1 MVPLNITLV
10 GKQLVEWAPPHSIW
24 IILLP
29 MRRLPLHGYLKP
41 LLPQCIASM
50 GREIDHW
57 KGGRNGTRRGPAFI
71 IFFLGLPDTVQDLPW
86 GRGREARNH
95 GVPLWVLWLSQGNRN
110 MHNCDIGL
118 FLVRQF
124 LAGDYYQWWFDV
136 VQLFVSMHAVCSQG
150 MCAEMV
156 WWEGEHPL
164 WDLPSGWCICILFF
178 NFLVKIF
185 LLCTVDEMPHCTSC
199 GVAKKLSLVGESVS

>member
-1 MVPLNITLV
+1 
-10 GKQLVEWAPPHSIW
+10 
-24 IILLP
+24 
-29 MRRLPLHGYLKP
+29 
-41 LLPQCIASM
+41 
-50 GREIDHW
+50 
-57 KGGRNGTRRGPAFI
+57 
-71 IFFLGLPDTVQDLPW
+71 
-86 GRGREARNH
+86 
-95 GVPLWVLWLSQGNRN
+95 LWVLWLSQGNRN

-118 FLVRQF
+118 FFLRQF
-124 LAGDYYQWWFDV
+124 LPWDYHQWWFDV

-185 LLCTVDEMPHCTSC
+185 LLCTVAEMPHCTSC

>member
-29 MRRLPLHGYLKP
+29 MRRLPLQWLFKAPSSSVHCKHGK
-41 LLPQCIASM
+41 
-50 GREIDHW
+50 GDHW
-57 KGGRNGTRRGPAFI
+57 KGGRDGTRRGAAFI
-71 IFFLGLPDTVQDLPW
+71 FFFLGLPDTVQDLPW

-118 FLVRQF
+118 FF
-124 LAGDYYQWWFDV
+124 LEAISS
-136 VQLFVSMHAVCSQG
+136 LR
-150 MCAEMV
+150 
-156 WWEGEHPL
+156 
-164 WDLPSGWCICILFF
+164 LPSMVIWRCAIVCVYACSMLTGNVCRDGVMRRGAPSVRFAFRLVYLHSVLQFSWEKKFF
-178 NFLVKIF
+178 
-185 LLCTVDEMPHCTSC
+185 LCTVDEMHT
-199 GVAKKLSLVGESVS
+199 VLLVGWPNSCH

>member
-1 MVPLNITLV
+1 
-10 GKQLVEWAPPHSIW
+10 
-24 IILLP
+24 

-41 LLPQCIASM
+41 LLPLHCKHGKGDRSLE
-50 GREIDHW
+50 GRKEWNTKRTCLHH
-57 KGGRNGTRRGPAFI
+57 
-71 IFFLGLPDTVQDLPW
+71 LLPW
-86 GRGREARNH
+86 TTWHSAGSAMRKRMRGARPWS
-95 GVPLWVLWLSQGNRN
+95 PLVGALALSRYRN

-164 WDLPSGWCICILFF
+164 WDLPSGWCICTLFF
-178 NFLVKIF
+178 NFLEKKNSFSALSTKCTLYF
-185 LLCTVDEMPHCTSC
+185 LWGGQTVVISGGKCQL
-199 GVAKKLSLVGESVS
+199 GSLYFVMDCN